1 MENREESIQ
10 AVRRKSGRSTLEIHR
25 KNGVEY
31 LTFPA
36 LETGGVARHLFST
49 RLGGVS
55 EGHLGSMNLSYSR
68 GDVKERVDEN
78 FRRIAQ
84 IMERPLEDFV
94 FSDQTHTANVRK
106 VTAQDRGKGLIRP
119 RDYQDVDG
127 FITSE
132 EGIVLSTFYADC
144 VPLFFVDPVKRAIGL
159 SHSGW
164 RGTVGGIGAVTVRR
178 MQEEYGSRPEDI
190 LAAIGPSICRDCYEV
205 GTDVAEVF
213 AAGFPDRRRE
223 ILTDLGQGKYLLDL
237 WQANVLV
244 LQEAGVLEEHI
255 SITDMCTCCNPK
267 YLFSHRASRGRRGN
281 LGAFL
286 CIRPR

>member
-1 MENREESIQ
+1 MENREESRQ
-10 AVRRKSGRSTLEIHR
+10 AVKRKSGRSTLEIHR
-25 KNGVEY
+25 KDGVEY

-78 FRRIAQ
+78 FRRIAK

-106 VTAQDRGKGLIRP
+106 VTAQDRGKGLLRP

-127 FITSE
+127 LITSE

-164 RGTVGGIGAVTVRR
+164 RGTVDGIGAVTVRR

-213 AAGFPDRRRE
+213 AARFSDRSGE
-223 ILTDLGQGKYLLDL
+223 ILEEQGQGKYLLDL

-267 YLFSHRASRGRRGN
+267 YLFSHRASRGHRGN